1 MLAQPA
7 PPARSATPLADMADR
22 CVQCGLC
29 LPHCPTYRLDATEAE
44 SPRGRIAYV
53 KALATGL
60 LPPSGI
66 GDLHLD
72 HCLGCRRCESVCPAG
87 VEYGALLA
95 GARAEQFVRR
105 PLRWRDRLTLH
116 LLAKPGLLTRLLA
129 VYRAAF
135 PILPTRLRPL
145 IRPPIHPLAPT
156 SDSSI
161 GPAVFVGCIARA
173 YEPPVR
179 AALIRLLAAAGV
191 EASIPE
197 GQTCCGTAA
206 VHAGDTIQ
214 AERLAAQ
221 NRTAFTHRPQVL
233 SLSSG
238 CQETL
243 SHSLDDV
250 AEVHDAVA
258 FLEARSDGLRFRS
271 AQGRRIALH
280 LPCTQRSVTRT
291 GPALRRLLAQVP
303 DLTLIDLPDTGCC
316 GAAGTH
322 MLNEPARAAT
332 LREPI
337 IEAVQ
342 NLAASEILSANI
354 GCRLHLAN
362 GIAMPVRHPLEF
374 LAEQL
379 A

>member
-7 PPARSATPLADMADR
+7 PPARSATPLAEMADR

-60 LPPSGI
+60 LPSSSI

-95 GARAEQFVRR
+95 EARAEQFTRR
-105 PLRWRDRLTLH
+105 PLRWRERLTLR
-116 LLAKPGLLTRLLA
+116 LLAGPSLLARLLA
-129 VYRAAF
+129 VYRTAF
-135 PILPTRLRPL
+135 PILPAALRPL
-145 IRPPIHPLAPT
+145 PRPPIQPSIPAG
-156 SDSSI
+156 DSPV
-161 GPAVFVGCIARA
+161 GPALFTGCIARA
-173 YEPPVR
+173 YEPPAR
-179 AALIRLLAAAGV
+179 AALIRLLAAAGI
-191 EASIPE
+191 EANIPV

-206 VHAGDTIQ
+206 VHAGDTAQ
-214 AERLAAQ
+214 AGRLATQ
-221 NRTAFTHRPQVL
+221 NRNAFAHRQQVL

-243 SHSLDDV
+243 AGSLDGV
-250 AEVHDAVA
+250 SEVHDAVA
-258 FLEARSDGLRFRS
+258 FLEARGDSLRFRP
-271 AQGRRIALH
+271 ARGRRIALH

-291 GPALRRLLAQVP
+291 GPALRRLLARVP
-303 DLTLIDLPDTGCC
+303 DLVLIDLPDTGCC

-322 MLNEPARAAT
+322 MLNEPARAAV
-332 LREPI
+332 LREPT
-337 IEAVQ
+337 IEAAQ
-342 NLAASEILSANI
+342 NLAATEILSANI

-362 GIAMPVRHPLEF
+362 GIAIPVRHPLEF

>member
-7 PPARSATPLADMADR
+7 PPARSATPLAEMADR

-95 GARAEQFVRR
+95 EARAEQFPRR
-105 PLRWRDRLTLH
+105 PLRWRERLALR
-116 LLAKPGLLTRLLA
+116 LLAGPGLLARLLA
-129 VYRAAF
+129 IYRTAF
-135 PILPTRLRPL
+135 PILPAALRPL
-145 IRPPIHPLAPT
+145 PRPPIQPSIPAG
-156 SDSSI
+156 DSPV
-161 GPAVFVGCIARA
+161 GPALFTGCIARA
-173 YEPPVR
+173 YEPPAH
-179 AALIRLLAAAGV
+179 AALIRLLAAVGI
-191 EASIPE
+191 EANIPV

-206 VHAGDTIQ
+206 VHAGDTAQ
-214 AERLAAQ
+214 AEQLAAQ
-221 NRTAFTHRPQVL
+221 NRIAFAHRQQVL

-238 CQETL
+238 CQEIL
-243 SHSLDDV
+243 GNSLDGV

-258 FLEARSDGLRFRS
+258 FLEARGDSLRFRP
-271 AQGRRIALH
+271 ARGRRIALH

-291 GPALRRLLAQVP
+291 GPALRRLLARVP
-303 DLTLIDLPDTGCC
+303 DLVLIDLPDTGCC

-322 MLNEPARAAT
+322 MLNEPARAAV
-332 LREPI
+332 LREPT
-337 IEAVQ
+337 IEAAQ
-342 NLAASEILSANI
+342 NLAATEILSANI

-362 GIAMPVRHPLEF
+362 GIAIPVRHPLEF